1 MVIRMQNRTLEH
13 YTSYRS
19 ADIQACVYALRE
31 LQHNTSNCTLN
42 AIREKYSQEKVC
54 PVSGC
59 SSLSLLLPVTLTV
72 LPSLLFFR
80 QFECVANLTS
90 PEPVQSLFS

>member
-72 LPSLLFFR
+72 LPSLLFF
-80 QFECVANLTS
+80 S
-90 PEPVQSLFS
+90 GSLNA